1 MKFGYAR
8 VLPNDQDLDIQVQ
21 ALKEYGIDELYIE
34 RLTEASKDRPKLR
47 EIRKRLKKGDT
58 IAIYS
63 LDKLGVNINQLIYL
77 TEGLHKKGIRLVSLK
92 EKIIPSTDKGKYAF
106 QLIDDLVQ
114 MQGNVVS
121 EQTKEG
127 LNTANAK
134 GIYGGRPPVQE
145 DKIKEIVDMYFADQL
160 PVKEIIETTGLAKS
174 TIYKY
179 LNLEKEKRG
188 NE

>member
-8 VLPNDQDLDIQVQ
+8 VLPNDQDLDIQIQ
-21 ALKEYGIDELYIE
+21 ALEEYGIDELYIE
-34 RLTEASKDRPKLR
+34 RITETCTDRPKLR
-47 EIRKRLKKGDT
+47 QIRKRLKKGDT

-92 EKIIPSTDKGKYAF
+92 EKINPSTNKGKYAF
-106 QLIDDLVQ
+106 QLVDDLVQ
-114 MQGNVVS
+114 MQGNIVS

-134 GIYGGRPPVQE
+134 GKYGGRPPVQE
-145 DKIKEIVDMYFADQL
+145 DKVNKIIDMYFSDHL
-160 PVKEIIETTGLAKS
+160 PVKEIIETTGLAKT

-179 LNLEKEKRG
+179 LNIEKKKRG
-188 NE
+188 NK